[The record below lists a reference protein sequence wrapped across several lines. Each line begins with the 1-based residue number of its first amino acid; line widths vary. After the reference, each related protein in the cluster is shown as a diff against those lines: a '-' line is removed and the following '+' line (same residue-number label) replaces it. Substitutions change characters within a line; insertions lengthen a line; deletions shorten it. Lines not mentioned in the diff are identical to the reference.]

1 MKYFYTLKLSYPQI
15 DVKKKIKQNKRCYN
29 SMKILI

>member
-15 DVKKKIKQNKRCYN
+15 DVKKKLNKIN
-29 SMKILI
+29 GAMIILWKY